1 MQKLK
6 RQEHAF
12 LYTVPALIMTLI
24 FFVIPLCYLIYV
36 SFYKWNGLGPM
47 EFKGFG
53 NYSYIFRNANFHKA
67 LRVTL
72 IWIASALLL
81 HIPFGLLLSLML
93 NRKPKGWKFLR
104 VMYFIPNVISTT
116 AVAFMWYFIY
126 HADMGLLNA
135 LLRAVGLGRYAVA
148 WLGNTQTALPC
159 NLVPFVLYVGL
170 TSIIFLT
177 QLSTIDSEL
186 YEAAEMD
193 GADGIRKDW
202 YICLPLLKPA
212 VLTNVMLNCAF
223 CLRTFE
229 YPFLM
234 TSGGPSNS
242 TTNLALYIYREMMSA
257 NRYGVSMASGF
268 VTILLGVILMATI
281 TRLQKEGA

>member
-1 MQKLK
+1 MQTLK
-6 RQEHAF
+6 QQEHSF
-12 LYTVPALIMTLI
+12 LCMLPALLMIMI
-24 FFVIPLCYLIYV
+24 FFVIPLCYLIFV
-36 SFYKWNGLGPM
+36 SFFKWNGLSPM
-47 EFKGFG
+47 EFVGFD
-53 NYSYIFRNANFHKA
+53 NYRYIFKNANFRKA
-67 LRVTL
+67 LRITL
-72 IWIASALLL
+72 SWLISAMFL

-93 NRKPKGWKFLR
+93 NRRPKGWKFLR

-126 HADMGLLNA
+126 HADMGLLNV
-135 LLRAVGLGRYAVA
+135 LLRAIGLDHLTTA

-159 NLVPFVLYVGL
+159 NQVPFILYVGL

-177 QLSTIDSEL
+177 QLTTIPSEL
-186 YEAAEMD
+186 YEAAEID
-193 GADGIRKDW
+193 GADGLRQD
-202 YICLPLLKPA
+202 YYVSFPLLKPA
-212 VLTNVMLNCAF
+212 IITNVMLNGAF

-257 NRYGVSMASGF
+257 NRYGVSMAAGLI
-268 VTILLGVILMATI
+268 TILMGVFLMI
-281 TRLQKEGA
+281 MVTRLQKERT